1 MPPVMGPEH
10 PDAPVRTLPTAAA
23 PMLRRM
29 RLRREIEVD
38 WSRAVAE
45 RVPIVSESRG
55 GFEFNEP
62 AVAVNRDPPARG
74 VIGWDPSLG
83 WVLVLDPGEGP
94 QGAAH
99 GSEPAAAEDG
109 ATGLS

>member
-1 MPPVMGPEH
+1 MGPERSR
-10 PDAPVRTLPTAAA
+10 APVGTVPTAAA

-38 WSRAVAE
+38 WARAVAG
-45 RVPIVSESRG
+45 RVPIVSESGG

-83 WVLVLDPGEGP
+83 WVLVLDSTEGSRPDAGQGPGSPAGEGP
-94 QGAAH
+94 KG
-99 GSEPAAAEDG
+99 PA
-109 ATGLS
+109 

>member
-1 MPPVMGPEH
+1 MGAERGGAGVRTVPPV
-10 PDAPVRTLPTAAA
+10 AAR
-23 PMLRRM
+23 MLRRM

-38 WSRAVAE
+38 WARAAAG

-62 AVAVNRDPPARG
+62 ALAVNHEPPARG

-94 QGAAH
+94 RPDGGHGAGA
-99 GSEPAAAEDG
+99 PAADEAEHRT
-109 ATGLS
+109 A